1 MLDQLIQITN
11 SEEFI
16 DYGDLKILEVH
27 TQPEVSRDL
36 FLKLEIVLED
46 AQTFEST
53 SQVWEVRCVDTL
65 YCYGNSL
72 KDYKRPYNQI
82 RVYDKHPVLFNYA
95 DSVECNLSGTCRNVP
110 ELIGSLY
117 LAHTKACGQWVDFSW
132 HFFHIAEHIQSKN
145 QVDLAVPTPLL
156 EVYKTVF
163 QEYGLQCTTI
173 EAIQSSQYQ
182 KSLQALIFSNPA
194 VCPDDFNLGQPYQ
207 VALEFEEKRIS

>member
-27 TQPEVSRDL
+27 TQPEISRDL

-46 AQTFEST
+46 AQTFKST
-53 SQVWEVRCVDTL
+53 SQVWEVRCLDTL

-82 RVYDKHPVLFNYA
+82 RVYKEHPVLFNYA
-95 DSVECNLSGTCRNVP
+95 DSIECKLSGDCKNVP

-117 LAHTKACGQWVDFSW
+117 LAHTQACGQWVDFSW
-132 HFFHIAEHIQSKN
+132 HFFHIAEHIQRKKP
-145 QVDLAVPTPLL
+145 VDLAVPAPLL
-156 EVYKTVF
+156 ETYKAVF
-163 QEYGLQCTTI
+163 QEQGLHCSII
-173 EAIQSSQYQ
+173 ESIQSSQYGR
-182 KSLQALIFSNPA
+182 KLQALIFSNPV
-194 VCPDDFNLGQPYQ
+194 VCHDNFNLGQPYQ
-207 VALEFEEKRIS
+207 VALDFEEKRVG